1 MISGKFKIDSR
12 TQREI
17 VENCNVHNFQNF
29 QESFLRRGRPR
40 AWEGAGRHC
49 HSDGGEGTCGLPEA
63 RWGDLGIYSRMW
75 YSLQIPHFLSGEVNI
90 SDEYFQAGT
99 WRWDWT
105 SMFTRACAGWRGR
118 WRPWTTGTSPSAQDR
133 GRWRTF
139 EWSLSDF
146 NVLCCPGD
154 KAGGHQDDPG
164 GGDADAQG
172 PVQQGQADR
181 PLQHHLPREARP
193 LRCQET
199 FLIVAKTKTTSSSCR
214 GRRRPP
220 GSLWWWAK
228 PWQNS
233 SHPHFWN
240 LTAPFE
246 FSLFFLLLQICSL
259 LICRACIQLCVTLS
273 LTSGLR
279 WFFHSW
285 LISILLRREAAYKRS
300 W

>member
-1 MISGKFKIDSR
+1 MF
-12 TQREI
+12 
-17 VENCNVHNFQNF
+17 
-29 QESFLRRGRPR
+29 
-40 AWEGAGRHC
+40 W
-49 HSDGGEGTCGLPEA
+49 
-63 RWGDLGIYSRMW
+63 
-75 YSLQIPHFLSGEVNI
+75 
-90 SDEYFQAGT
+90 FQAGILP
-99 WRWDWT
+99 WSWT
-105 SMFTRACAGWRGR
+105 LMCTRACVGWRGQS
-118 WRPWTTGTSPSAQDR
+118 RPSITGRSPSAQGL
-133 GRWRTF
+133 GRWFRSQEKCFKMCLTF
-139 EWSLSDF
+139 SF
-146 NVLCCPGD
+146 CVPGD
-154 KAGGHQDDPG
+154 KTGRHQDG
-164 GGDADAQG
+164 VKWGYANAQG
-172 PVQQGQADR
+172 PVQQGQAHR

-214 GRRRPP
+214 GRGRPP

-240 LTAPFE
+240 LTTPFE

-300 W
+300 R